1 MKMEREKAVQRHRRL
16 SALAETRRGEEDH
29 YAAAAADVD
38 DGDEEDDDEARHD
51 AGFVCQGSVHAFGV

>member
-29 YAAAAADVD
+29 YADVDED
-38 DGDEEDDDEARHD
+38 DGDEEE
-51 AGFVCQGSVHAFGV
+51 